1 MKVNKG
7 SIVVGINPY
16 NNKKRKFKFLGK
28 SKGIEK
34 YTHQICLYDYKE
46 KCVVMITKE
55 FAKLWKI
62 KPYE

>member
-1 MKVNKG
+1 MKVSKG

-34 YTHQICLYDYKE
+34 FTHQICLYDYKE
-46 KCVVMITKE
+46 KCVI
-55 FAKLWKI
+55 
-62 KPYE
+62 

>member
-1 MKVNKG
+1 MKVSKG
-7 SIVVGINPY
+7 QIVVGINPY

-34 YTHQICLYDYKE
+34 YTHPICLYDYKE
-46 KCVVMITKE
+46 DRDKMVTKE
-55 FAKLWKI
+55 FAKQWRI